1 MAIIFHKKIS
11 IELAANMQL
20 VVCNKCK
27 KSSLKSRSYM
37 VISTTFIESIAAI
50 QSIHLIQIWA
60 FVAFVSRHV
69 FAFLCVASTFCVRHR
84 HFVCGIDFLCAASSF
99 CVLNCRKSVGVSPTS
114 IGECVFLGFRGYDTR
129 LSDWVRFFLDM
140 PICRWYNT

>member
-1 MAIIFHKKIS
+1 MTHRFFLSHFNSPWRSYFIKKLS

-27 KSSLKSRSYM
+27 KYSLKSRGYM

-50 QSIHLIQIWA
+50 QSIHLIQIWGIRG
-60 FVAFVSRHV
+60 F
-69 FAFLCVASTFCVRHR
+69 FCALHR
-84 HFVCGIDFLCAASSF
+84 LFVCGIDFLCAASSF